1 MAPESGFL
9 MVVAKLLYLV
19 MACMAVFT
27 LVLVVG
33 AKWTQ
38 SKRRGG
44 YAQIKDDFAARGED
58 PSRGITDLA

>member
-1 MAPESGFL
+1 MAN
-9 MVVAKLLYLV
+9 LLYLL

-38 SKRRGG
+38 SRRMES
-44 YAQIKDDFAARGED
+44 YAQIEDGVAAR
-58 PSRGITDLA
+58 RGAEYGCYEFGVK